1 MTAADYAILIILFVS
16 AVLGLLRGFLR
27 EVASLLIWILGFW
40 LAVRY
45 APLIGQTMKFV
56 KSPEDRLIV
65 GYGVV
70 LVATLIVSTI
80 VGMLLKKLVESS
92 GAGVGDRSLGTLFGA
107 ARGVVL
113 VTTLILVG
121 QMALAPLPPWWRESK
136 LIPYAE
142 PLVRAARRLSPV
154 QQMDLRPLQQAPAAE
169 SLDKVTL

>member
-1 MTAADYAILIILFVS
+1 MTAVDYAILVILFVS
-16 AVLGLLRGFLR
+16 AVLGLVRGLLR

-45 APLIGQTMKFV
+45 APVIGQAMTFI
-56 KSPEDRLIV
+56 KSAEDRLIV

-70 LVATLIVSTI
+70 LVATLIVSTV
-80 VGMLLKKLVESS
+80 VGLLLKKLVESS

-121 QMALAPLPPWWRESK
+121 EMALVPQPPWWRESK
-136 LIPYAE
+136 LIPYAG
-142 PLVRAARRLSPV
+142 PLVKVARRLTPV
-154 QQMDLRPLQQAPAAE
+154 QVDFRPLQQAPAME
-169 SLDKVTL
+169 DVDKATF

>member
-1 MTAADYAILIILFVS
+1 MTPADYAILVILFVS
-16 AVLGLLRGFLR
+16 AILGLVRGFLR

-45 APLIGQTMKFV
+45 APVIGDTLKFV
-56 KSPEDRLIV
+56 KSTEDRLIM

-70 LVATLIVSTI
+70 LLATLIASTL

-113 VTTLILVG
+113 VTILILIGDV
-121 QMALAPLPPWWRESK
+121 ALMPQPPWWRESK
-136 LIPYAE
+136 LIPYAA
-142 PLVRAARRLSPV
+142 PLVKVARRLTPV
-154 QQMDLRPLQQAPAAE
+154 HVDFHPLQQAPAIPD
-169 SLDKVTL
+169 SV

>member
-1 MTAADYAILIILFVS
+1 MTPADYAILVILFVS
-16 AVLGLLRGFLR
+16 AILGLVRGFLR

-45 APLIGQTMKFV
+45 APVIGDSLKFV
-56 KSPEDRLIV
+56 KSTEDRLIM

-70 LVATLIVSTI
+70 LLATLIASTL

-113 VTTLILVG
+113 VTTLILIG
-121 QMALAPLPPWWRESK
+121 DAALVPQPPWWRESK
-136 LIPYAE
+136 LIPYAA
-142 PLVRAARRLSPV
+142 PLVKVARRLTPV
-154 QQMDLRPLQQAPAAE
+154 HVDFHPLQKAPAIPD
-169 SLDKVTL
+169 SV

>member
-1 MTAADYAILIILFVS
+1 MTAVDFAILIILFVS
-16 AVLGLLRGFLR
+16 AILGLVRGFLR

-45 APLIGQTMKFV
+45 APPIGQTMKFI

-70 LVATLIVSTI
+70 LLAALIISTI
-80 VGMLLKKLVESS
+80 VGILLKKLVESS

-107 ARGVVL
+107 ARGLVL
-113 VTTLILVG
+113 VTTLVMVG
-121 QMALAPLPPWWRESK
+121 EMALVPQPIWWRHSK

-142 PLVRAARRLSPV
+142 PLVKVARRLSPV
-154 QQMDLRPLQQAPAAE
+154 QMDFHPLQQAPAMEDA
-169 SLDKVTL
+169 DKSTF